1 MKTSQGLKN
10 SWRWG
15 LSGSSGLSGRKSWD
29 WNLCFF
35 SATKRVV
42 ILLVFSCLKFK
53 LLLFSERNRSFGSC
67 PSEGISAWKF
77 GLPTSEPSPVFEQ
90 LADHFFARRKGLVIR
105 INAEGLTVAKGVSS
119 LPYPTDNLESSQ
131 HGSSQLPSLTTSLY
145 WEKVN
150 EPNPAT
156 VCHTFLEHSA
166 MLKIGSSST
175 GLGDTHQI
183 QQLVKIPTSEST
195 HVEKFLKPHSYIG
208 REEV

>member
-131 HGSSQLPSLTTSLY
+131 HGSSQLPSLTTKSVLRKSQRAKHCHSLPHFFGAFSHAENRKFFHGPWWY
-145 WEKVN
+145 PSNPTTCEDSNVWIHPCWEFF
-150 EPNPAT
+150 EAT
-156 VCHTFLEHSA
+156 
-166 MLKIGSSST
+166 
-175 GLGDTHQI
+175 
-183 QQLVKIPTSEST
+183 
-195 HVEKFLKPHSYIG
+195 
-208 REEV
+208 